1 MGKLGLREVLVTL
14 NNLIESGVIKDY
26 AIGGGYA
33 VMFYDIPLSTYDL
46 DVLVALSS
54 EEDYHRLYQHFREK
68 SCKIEDVYIYIHGMP
83 VQFLPNYISP
93 LFNTAIEEASEVEFG
108 DIRSKF
114 VNIEYLIVLLLTSFR
129 LKDRIRIQS
138 LLGKAD
144 GTRLLSIIQ
153 RFDNDQRQL
162 YKRYNK
168 ILAET

>member
-1 MGKLGLREVLVTL
+1 VGKLGLREVLVTL

-108 DIRSKF
+108 GIRSKF